1 MTPDIIKALLLY
13 SIAFNYVMLLI
24 WFVVFSFAH
33 DWLYRLHSR
42 WFRISVE
49 SFDAI
54 HYAGMA
60 VYKIGLILFNIAPL
74 VALWLVF

>member
-1 MTPDIIKALLLY
+1 MNPDIIKVLLLY
-13 SIAFNYVMLLI
+13 SLVFNYVMLLI
-24 WFVVFSFAH
+24 WFGVFSFAH

>member
-1 MTPDIIKALLLY
+1 MNPDIIKALLLY